1 MATTLGTDIS
11 ALQDQIS
18 ILSKAINLL
27 TLCMISED
35 EGDETTRKNEEELEL
50 IQKEWK
56 LEEVGF
62 SRLQNTCNQ
71 LKENLRLAA
80 LEADQSISDVIE
92 MQKDLEQERCKSA
105 RTKRVVKKLYKE
117 NKELK
122 TENESLQ
129 AELKRYKKE
138 KKSIIKSLRG
148 YLYSEK
154 KQRKVGEEQ
163 NRSVSMNDMEYS
175 NNIPQSPL
183 PTIYSDSIDDDDIVT
198 PVSLL
203 NVFEEDRPSTP
214 RNETTYKKISPL
226 TVPTNVPNTPNSVSS
241 FSTIG
246 SHEGRATLRLTKF
259 EEKDKESAKNSA
271 FSFLKNVK
279 NVIQSVTNTYVLE
292 FTTQNPGIQFM
303 RLPPNSLVDADM
315 NPCLPIF
322 LVVGFYGYR
331 DTPLQRAPTF
341 GARLIAID
349 SIDLETTEWNMTDLV
364 DYIQNHKRVLKMTF
378 RNDEVNKQN
387 MLRLKEREKEL
398 AAKCKSR

>member
-1 MATTLGTDIS
+1 MVTTLSTDVS
-11 ALQDQIS
+11 SLQDQIC
-18 ILSKAINLL
+18 ILKKAINLL

-71 LKENLRLAA
+71 MKENLKLTA
-80 LEADQSISDVIE
+80 LEADQSVSDVIE
-92 MQKDLEQERCKSA
+92 IQKDLEQERCRNA

-117 NKELK
+117 NEELK
-122 TENESLQ
+122 EENECLK
-129 AELKRYKKE
+129 AKLKRYKKE

-148 YLYSEK
+148 YLSSEK
-154 KQRKVGEEQ
+154 KQRKEDEEQ
-163 NRSVSMNDMEYS
+163 KRYASTSEMEDCHE
-175 NNIPQSPL
+175 IPHSPL
-183 PTIYSDSIDDDDIVT
+183 PTIYSDSIDDIVT

-203 NVFEEDRPSTP
+203 KVFEEDRPSTP
-214 RNETTYKKISPL
+214 CNETLMI
-226 TVPTNVPNTPNSVSS
+226 PTNIPNTPNSVSS

-246 SHEGRATLRLTKF
+246 SHEGRVTLRLTKR
-259 EEKDKESAKNSA
+259 EEKDKENAKNSA

-322 LVVGFYGYR
+322 LAVGFYGYR

-364 DYIQNHKRVLKMTF
+364 DYIQNHKRILKMTF

-387 MLRLKEREKEL
+387 MLRLKERQKEL
-398 AAKCKSR
+398 AVKCKSR

>member
-1 MATTLGTDIS
+1 MATTLSTDIS
-11 ALQDQIS
+11 ALQDQIC
-18 ILSKAINLL
+18 ILNQAIKLL
-27 TLCMISED
+27 TQCMISED
-35 EGDETTRKNEEELEL
+35 DGDETARKSEEELEL

-80 LEADQSISDVIE
+80 LEADQSVSDVIE
-92 MQKDLEQERCKSA
+92 IQKDLEQERCRSA

-117 NKELK
+117 NEELTK
-122 TENESLQ
+122 ENESLK

-154 KQRKVGEEQ
+154 KQRKIDKEQ
-163 NRSVSMNDMEYS
+163 NRSVPTNEREDYHEA
-175 NNIPQSPL
+175 PHSPL
-183 PTIYSDSIDDDDIVT
+183 PTIYSDSIDDIVT

-203 NVFEEDRPSTP
+203 KVFEEDRPSTP
-214 RNETTYKKISPL
+214 CNEKAYKKISPL
-226 TVPTNVPNTPNSVSS
+226 TIPTNVPNTPNSVSS

-246 SHEGRATLRLTKF
+246 SHEGRATLRLTKC
-259 EEKDKESAKNSA
+259 EEKDKEGAKSSAL
-271 FSFLKNVK
+271 SFLKNFK

-349 SIDLETTEWNMTDLV
+349 SIDLETTEWSMTDLV
-364 DYIQNHKRVLKMTF
+364 GYIQNHKRVLKMTF